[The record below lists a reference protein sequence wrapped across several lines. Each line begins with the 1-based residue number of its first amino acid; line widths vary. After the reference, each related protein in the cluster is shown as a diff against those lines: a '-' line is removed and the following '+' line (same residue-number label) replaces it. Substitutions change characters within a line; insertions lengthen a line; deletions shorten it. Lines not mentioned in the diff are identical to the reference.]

1 MVFIF
6 DKEGL
11 SLRFFLDR
19 KGVVGF
25 CKEFD
30 FVIEFDFELFKGLG
44 FGEIEKI

>member
-30 FVIEFDFELFKGLG
+30 FELFKGLG